1 MNEKMTVGIV
11 GCGNIS
17 DIYLQ
22 NCQRFPELALLACAD
37 AEPAR
42 AEAKAAEF
50 GIRALPVTELLAD
63 PAIEIVI
70 NLTPPAAHA
79 AINLAALEAGKHVYT
94 EKPLAISREEGRRT
108 VELARARGLRIG
120 SAPDTFL
127 GAGLQTCR
135 QLLDAG
141 AIGVPVAAT
150 AFMAGH
156 GPESWHPHPE
166 FFYKRGA
173 GPLFDVGPYYLTAL
187 ISLLGP
193 VARVTG
199 AARISFPERRIA
211 SQPHAGELIQVET
224 PTHVVGVLD
233 FASGVVATLITSFDM
248 WAARLPYFEIYGS
261 EGTLS
266 GPDPNTFGGPVQLW
280 QSKSGWQEVPLV
292 QGHAE
297 NSRGLGVAELARAL
311 RAGRPHRASG
321 DLAYHVLDV
330 MHAILEASAAG
341 RHLMPESTCERPAPL
356 GKNECSWTQIN
367 ADER

>member
-1 MNEKMTVGIV
+1 MDETMTVGIV

-22 NCQRFPELALLACAD
+22 NCQRFPGLALLACAD

-50 GIRALPVTELLAD
+50 GIRALPVAELLAD

-79 AINLAALEAGKHVYT
+79 AVNLAALEAGKHVYT
-94 EKPLAISREEGRRT
+94 EKPLAIGREEGRRT
-108 VELARARGLRIG
+108 VELARARGLRVG

-135 QLLDAG
+135 RLLDAG

-156 GPESWHPHPE
+156 GPESWHPNPE

-199 AARISFPERRIA
+199 AARISFRSGA
-211 SQPHAGELIQVET
+211 SPANRT
-224 PTHVVGVLD
+224 
-233 FASGVVATLITSFDM
+233 
-248 WAARLPYFEIYGS
+248 
-261 EGTLS
+261 
-266 GPDPNTFGGPVQLW
+266 
-280 QSKSGWQEVPLV
+280 
-292 QGHAE
+292 
-297 NSRGLGVAELARAL
+297 
-311 RAGRPHRASG
+311 RASSSRSRRPRMSWG
-321 DLAYHVLDV
+321 CW
-330 MHAILEASAAG
+330 ISPAG
-341 RHLMPESTCERPAPL
+341 LWRRSSPASTCGQRACLTSRFTAPR
-356 GKNECSWTQIN
+356 
-367 ADER
+367 AR